1 MTSKGPRLEPTIN
14 SCNGNL
20 TSRCKLCS
28 APAIDETSK
37 IVAPKRSLIISRGMP
52 LRLVIGEPLAPS
64 SIVNERAL
72 ASEVE
77 RAVSEEVF
85 PTMVFDPR
93 PLPIA
98 LFAMMVTLVVVAVI
112 GISSM

>member
-1 MTSKGPRLEPTIN
+1 MTSKGLRLELTIN
-14 SCNGNL
+14 RCIGNL
-20 TSRCKLCS
+20 TSHVSYESTKQARLSHPNDRLSFQEECLF
-28 APAIDETSK
+28 DWLLGN
-37 IVAPKRSLIISRGMP
+37 RS
-52 LRLVIGEPLAPS
+52 PS

-85 PTMVFDPR
+85 PTMVFD
-93 PLPIA
+93 LTTSHLAFVA